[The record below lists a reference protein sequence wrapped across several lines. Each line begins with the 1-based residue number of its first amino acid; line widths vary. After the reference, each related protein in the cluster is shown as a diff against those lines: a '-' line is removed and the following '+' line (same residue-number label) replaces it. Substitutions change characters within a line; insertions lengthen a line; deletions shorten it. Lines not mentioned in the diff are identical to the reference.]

1 MEADDANNKDKFSD
15 LRVATPTQTA
25 APREPDDIDAMLEG
39 HTSPIKASLTES
51 TPLVMASTPAAAA
64 APPAESKRQPV
75 LRKQPSVS
83 PSPNP
88 ATSKGRPVQANASTL
103 LSAKPA
109 PIEAV
114 ARKPAIPTMRT
125 KRTSPPRPQLGEKT
139 SHDPASEASRMAH
152 LSARERVDLG
162 LRQLRAQQD
171 RRPSSAFA
179 TSTPR
184 TSFGLVLD
192 HTAKTP
198 QQVKKEQLAE
208 ERLEKVLRQVGGP
221 RSHSAA
227 GGGGATTTRSL
238 SSHQQYERQ
247 GSWARDTVVRGLY
260 NYSWSKLPQTVPRK
274 HADPSPGPGAYTP
287 ALYFVGAR
295 V

>member
-1 MEADDANNKDKFSD
+1 MSTSRDESMEADDSTQDKFAD
-15 LRVATPTQTA
+15 LRIATPTQT

-51 TPLVMASTPAAAA
+51 TPLVMASTPAAASTA
-64 APPAESKRQPV
+64 APAESKRQPV

-88 ATSKGRPVQANASTL
+88 ATSKGRPGQANASSL
-103 LSAKPA
+103 VSARPA

-114 ARKPAIPTMRT
+114 ARKPAIPKMRT

-139 SHDPASEASRMAH
+139 SHDPASEACRMAH
-152 LSARERVDLG
+152 LSARARVDLG
-162 LRQLRAQQD
+162 LRQLAAQLD
-171 RRPSSAFA
+171 RRPSAAFA

-198 QQVKKEQLAE
+198 QQVKKEQLLE
-208 ERLEKVLRQVGGP
+208 ERLEKVLHHAGGP
-221 RSHSAA
+221 RAQSAS
-227 GGGGATTTRSL
+227 GGRDTTRSL
-238 SSHQQYERQ
+238 S
-247 GSWARDTVVRGLY
+247 
-260 NYSWSKLPQTVPRK
+260 
-274 HADPSPGPGAYTP
+274 GPGAYTP
-287 ALYFVGAR
+287 ALYFVGAK